1 MKVKVLSG
9 RSIID
14 QSARAFSPQD
24 WLMATYSEDAESA
37 EGVWIIANEDIHR
50 APSGL
55 LLQRAVEHGVVQLSD
70 LIQGNQHFE

>member
-1 MKVKVLSG
+1 
-9 RSIID
+9 
-14 QSARAFSPQD
+14 
-24 WLMATYSEDAESA
+24 MATYSEDAEST

-70 LIQGNQHFE
+70 LIQGYQHFE